1 MEVDYNSLPF
11 ISETVHAI
19 EDTKSSIQDL
29 SIIKN
34 INSFKNEYGPQI

>member
-19 EDTKSSIQDL
+19 EDTKS
-29 SIIKN
+29 
-34 INSFKNEYGPQI
+34 